1 MSVSLVTRQRAQQQ
15 AAMRAEIVDA
25 AFAEFSE
32 RGYHQTG
39 IADIAK
45 RLGIGH
51 GTFYRYFRNKRDILE
66 HVVDSLVARLEAALS
81 AENAPDV
88 PTTLDEYRR
97 QAERI
102 GDAIGEIFAADPR
115 AARMLLFESTSIDPE
130 LTDRVLGMFDL
141 AGETA
146 AEYLRNGVR
155 RGYMRADLDIANT
168 ADAITGMVV
177 AAVIRALRSG
187 PEADA
192 RRSSQEAIVRLLMEG
207 AMADGQGPAGKRPNS
222 RRSAERAAK

>member
-1 MSVSLVTRQRAQQQ
+1 VSLVTRQRAQQQ

-25 AFAEFSE
+25 AFAEFAQ
-32 RGYHQTG
+32 RGYHQTA

-66 HVVDSLVARLEAALS
+66 HVVDELVARLEAALS

-88 PTTLDEYRR
+88 PTTLDEYRQ
-97 QAERI
+97 QAERT
-102 GDAIGEIFAADPR
+102 GDAIGQIFEAEPR
-115 AARMLLFESTSIDPE
+115 AARMLLFESTSIDAE
-130 LTDRVLGMFDL
+130 LTDRVLGLFDL

-168 ADAITGMVV
+168 ADAITGMVL
-177 AAVIRALRSG
+177 AAVIRALRSSSD
-187 PEADA
+187 AAA
-192 RRSSQEAIVRLLMEG
+192 RRRFQDAIVRLLMDG
-207 AMADGQGPAGKRPNS
+207 ARSNDHRRAGERPNS

>member
-1 MSVSLVTRQRAQQQ
+1 
-15 AAMRAEIVDA
+15 MRAEIVDA
-25 AFAEFSE
+25 AFAEFSQ
-32 RGYHQTG
+32 RGDHQTA
-39 IADIAK
+39 IADIAT

-66 HVVDSLVARLEAALS
+66 HVVDELVARLEAALS

-88 PTTLDEYRR
+88 PTTIGEYRE

-102 GDAIGEIFAADPR
+102 GDAIGEIFEADPR
-115 AARMLLFESTSIDPE
+115 AARMLLLEATSIDAE
-130 LTDRVLGMFDL
+130 LTDRVLGLFDL

-168 ADAITGMVV
+168 ADAITGMVL
-177 AAVIRALRSG
+177 AAVLRALRSG
-187 PEADA
+187 PDPAA
-192 RRSSQEAIVRLLMEG
+192 RRRSQEAIVRLLMDG
-207 AMADGQGPAGKRPNS
+207 ATASGQGETRARPNS